1 MAHWELGATVCAR
14 FLAYVSVVRKHEQNE
29 KCARSRGT
37 PRRKEKERWRS
48 GRERVGGKRKSRGDM
63 RVSKDVVR

>member
-1 MAHWELGATVCAR
+1 MAHWELRATVCAR
-14 FLAYVSVVRKHEQNE
+14 FLAYVSAVRKHEGNE
-29 KCARSRGT
+29 KCARSRGV
-37 PRRKEKERWRS
+37 PRRKEKERRRS

>member
-1 MAHWELGATVCAR
+1 MAHWELRATVCAR
-14 FLAYVSVVRKHEQNE
+14 FLAYVSAVRKHEENE
-29 KCARSRGT
+29 KCARSRGV
-37 PRRKEKERWRS
+37 PRRKEKERRRS

>member
-1 MAHWELGATVCAR
+1 MAHWELRATVCAR
-14 FLAYVSVVRKHEQNE
+14 FLAYVSAVRKHEENE
-29 KCARSRGT
+29 KCARSRGAS
-37 PRRKEKERWRS
+37 RRKEKERRRS